1 MARIPGMEGKLY
13 IALHQDIMVARIHTD
28 TMAGRITGTD
38 GGVRGIII
46 MIMVIT
52 GMEGHIM
59 CDGSMIPAISRA
71 PS

>member
-28 TMAGRITGTD
+28 TMAGRITDTD

-46 MIMVIT
+46 MTMATTGTEARIMR
-52 GMEGHIM
+52 
-59 CDGSMIPAISRA
+59 DGSMILAISKELF
-71 PS
+71 